1 MIITLPIIIYIP
13 YLQKFA
19 VLLLY
24 SDNNEVLLL
33 FHSKLVVCFTKP
45 ITAEENTIAVHL
57 SVLQVYIRSSGVF
70 FKLILIKSH
79 EV

>member
-1 MIITLPIIIYIP
+1 MIITLLIIIYIP

-45 ITAEENTIAVHL
+45 ITAEENTIVAHL
-57 SVLQVYIRSSGVF
+57 SVFNGY
-70 FKLILIKSH
+70 KST
-79 EV
+79 